1 MSDHDQMPN
10 QQPTPKPVQKPD
22 PWANLADSLGAKP
35 VAKPAAPP
43 AAAPVPKP
51 APQSAPQAAASVP
64 PAAVRPPQK
73 PREERP
79 PTAGRSDW
87 GNVASTLGLSPA
99 VEPTT
104 PASSDR
110 SQPPRTPVPSA
121 PIARDAGAP
130 PAGRRDV
137 DSDEFSFGSRR
148 PPAASSQQ
156 PSRDREQGRDRE
168 PGDSDRRREPP
179 RPPRTQEPPRTQGTP
194 RPETPQADRPDAS
207 GRTRF
212 AEERPLSDTGL
223 PSDGGPTDS
232 AAAPRA
238 PSDDE
243 QGEGRGRRR
252 RGRRGGRGRS
262 GGGRR
267 DDVRDRPL
275 PARLDDEPAADRWPS
290 AADHDGFDD
299 RLDGEPGGPSDKPR
313 EAVDGDIGG
322 QARGPDGDGGTDSEA
337 APRRRRRRGR
347 RGGRRRGRGE
357 REGDL
362 DPRPRADTEGGEQPL
377 DRSEGGAG
385 SSGVRNAD
393 ADRELDD
400 EPLPAGYRA
409 RPPARSADSSRRERS
424 RPAADAAPT
433 GTGESAEAAKNGD
446 RDGGET
452 GGRRRRR
459 RRRGEGRTGEG
470 RGTAGPADSSGA
482 GSVAP
487 RRSADGSG
495 QRRGRRSRRSDIDDR
510 RSTSASA
517 STFDRG
523 RRDEFAPVAGGRE
536 EDDEGLEFLGIE
548 DAGRDGHVRDE
559 RHPAESDDDSIIES
573 GLNEV
578 LDVPSWV
585 EAIGIVIAGNLDA
598 RSRSPRGG
606 DGDRGRGEP
615 RGDSPPRTGSSE
627 RPRDSR
633 RNGRSGD
640 QR

>member
-1 MSDHDQMPN
+1 MSDHDHMPD
-10 QQPTPKPVQKPD
+10 QQPNPKPVQKPD
-22 PWANLADSLGAKP
+22 PWASLADSLGAKP
-35 VAKPAAPP
+35 IAKPAAPP
-43 AAAPVPKP
+43 AAAS
-51 APQSAPQAAASVP
+51 APPQAAASVP
-64 PAAVRPPQK
+64 AASVRPPQK

-79 PTAGRSDW
+79 SPAGRGDW

-104 PASSDR
+104 PAASDR
-110 SQPPRTPVPSA
+110 SQPPRTPVPPA
-121 PIARDAGAP
+121 PIARDAGEP
-130 PAGRRDV
+130 PARRSDFER
-137 DSDEFSFGSRR
+137 DEFSFSSRR
-148 PPAASSQQ
+148 PPATSSQQ
-156 PSRDREQGRDRE
+156 PSRDRE
-168 PGDSDRRREPP
+168 PHDSDRRREPP
-179 RPPRTQEPPRTQGTP
+179 RP
-194 RPETPQADRPDAS
+194 ETSRADRPDAS
-207 GRTRF
+207 GPTRF
-212 AEERPLSDTGL
+212 AEERPLSDSRL
-223 PSDGGPTDS
+223 PSDGGPTD
-232 AAAPRA
+232 ATAAPRA
-238 PSDDE
+238 LRDDE

-275 PARLDDEPAADRWPS
+275 PARLDDDPAADRWP
-290 AADHDGFDD
+290 AATDHDGFDD

-313 EAVDGDIGG
+313 EAIDSEVGG
-322 QARGPDGDGGTDSEA
+322 PTREPDGDGGTESEA

-362 DPRPRADTEGGEQPL
+362 DTRPRAETEGGEQPFE
-377 DRSEGGAG
+377 RSEGVAG
-385 SSGVRNAD
+385 SGSVRNAD

-409 RPPARSADSSRRERS
+409 RPPARPADSSRRTRG
-424 RPAADAAPT
+424 RPAAEAAPAV
-433 GTGESAEAAKNGD
+433 GGESTEAAKNGD

-459 RRRGEGRTGEG
+459 RGRGGDG
-470 RGTAGPADSSGA
+470 RGTAGPADSGRE

-495 QRRGRRSRRSDIDDR
+495 QRRGRRSRRSTTDDR
-510 RSTSASA
+510 RSATA

-536 EDDEGLEFLGIE
+536 EDDDGLEFLGIE
-548 DAGRDGHVRDE
+548 DASRDGHVRDE

-606 DGDRGRGEP
+606 DGERGRGES
-615 RGDSPPRTGSSE
+615 RGESPPRTGSSD